1 MDKCRAL
8 DDVGR
13 EPAVLPSSEDEV
25 STLPGTIVEV
35 VTLPGSLLEEASF
48 SGFESER
55 MATLVGSQQQAAGAG
70 GSAGTRSLWRNNSA
84 ASTRRLF
91 HLKQQPGA
99 RDNDERT
106 HHPAFCLINV
116 SAVMLP

>member
-55 MATLVGSQQQAAGAG
+55 MATLVGSQQQAAGAWFVLEFCE
-70 GSAGTRSLWRNNSA
+70 SLG
-84 ASTRRLF
+84 RLD
-91 HLKQQPGA
+91 KA
-99 RDNDERT
+99 K
-106 HHPAFCLINV
+106 V
-116 SAVMLP
+116 SEPVGDA